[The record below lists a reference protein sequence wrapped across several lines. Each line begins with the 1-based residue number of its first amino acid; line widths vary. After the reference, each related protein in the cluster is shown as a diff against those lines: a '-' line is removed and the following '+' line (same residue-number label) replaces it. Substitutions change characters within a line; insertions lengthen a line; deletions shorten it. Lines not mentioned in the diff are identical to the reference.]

1 MPSFDAS
8 RNRLLALIAT
18 ILGVA
23 ALRATYRVTTARV
36 NCQLVVASSVPEASR
51 GSRGRK
57 SAQLLDVRACLA
69 VTSFILQP
77 TRLRD

>member
-23 ALRATYRVTTARV
+23 ALRATYRVTTAGV

-51 GSRGRK
+51 GFK